1 LKPSY
6 ASSAIDHLLGEK
18 NGSDLGMRLNFVVK
32 NAKLTQKKI
41 KQILELN
48 GFNTIL
54 ISKGINNYG

>member
-6 ASSAIDHLLGEK
+6 ASNVIDHLLGEK